1 MKMAHSVALKLM
13 DKATMCIVC
22 VDSNRSIHAE
32 ARNRFADLLIVSIIV
47 QHCVVAIFDRH
58 SC

>member
-1 MKMAHSVALKLM
+1 MAHSIALVLM
-13 DKATMCIVC
+13 DKAAICTVC
-22 VDSNRSIHAE
+22 VDLNRSIHAE

-47 QHCVVAIFDRH
+47 QHCVVAILDRH